1 MQSGTMLSGD
11 RVSPSVKAIGIAAFA
26 AVLATAA
33 CAEVQETIDQ
43 AAAGLDQLFGVESDG
58 AAPPSDAA
66 ERAYR
71 DGLAA
76 RQRGTEQ
83 AAFAQLLDAAERGH
97 GAAAYEVG
105 LAYKDGRGT
114 ARNLEAGA
122 KWINAAAERGDAR
135 AQYLTGMI
143 YYYGTGVERDY
154 EAAAAHLADAA
165 VQGHPEAQ
173 HLLAQAFA
181 NGRGVPKNPAWAARW
196 YGKAA
201 TQGLVDAQF
210 SYGVVRASGLG
221 LPRNPVRGYAWL
233 LRAERGGH
241 KKAHAV
247 GDALEKKM
255 TPDQVARAKARA
267 DNFEDVD
274 DPPFADPPTVMYVE
288 QVLNGL
294 GFDAGP
300 VDGRNGKR
308 TRGAIKKYQESR
320 GLAPDGKVTP
330 VLLRRLLED
339 QNAGA

>member
-1 MQSGTMLSGD
+1 MQSGD
-11 RVSPSVKAIGIAAFA
+11 RILPTVRAVRIAAFA

-33 CAEVQETIDQ
+33 CAGVQETIDE
-43 AAAGLDQLFGVESDG
+43 ASARLDRLFGVESDG
-58 AAPPSDAA
+58 AAPSSEAA
-66 ERAYR
+66 ERLYR

-76 RQRGTEQ
+76 RERGAEQ
-83 AAFAQLLDAAERGH
+83 AAFARLLDAAERGH

-135 AQYLTGMI
+135 AQYLTGAI
-143 YYYGTGVERDY
+143 YYYGTGVEQDY
-154 EAAAAHLADAA
+154 ATAVAHLADAA

-181 NGRGVPKNPAWAARW
+181 NGRGVPKNPTWAARW

-201 TQGLVDAQF
+201 AQGLVDAQF
-210 SYGVVRASGLG
+210 SYGVVRAAGLG
-221 LPRNPVRGYAWL
+221 LPRNRVRGYAWL
-233 LRAERGGH
+233 LLAERGGH
-241 KKAHAV
+241 GTAHAV
-247 GDALEKKM
+247 GHAIEKKM

-267 DNFEDVD
+267 DEFEDVD

-288 QVLNGL
+288 QVLNDL

-300 VDGRNGKR
+300 VDGGNGKR

-320 GLAPDGKVTP
+320 GLAVNGKVTP
-330 VLLRRLLED
+330 QLLHRLLQD
-339 QNAGA
+339 QNAGT